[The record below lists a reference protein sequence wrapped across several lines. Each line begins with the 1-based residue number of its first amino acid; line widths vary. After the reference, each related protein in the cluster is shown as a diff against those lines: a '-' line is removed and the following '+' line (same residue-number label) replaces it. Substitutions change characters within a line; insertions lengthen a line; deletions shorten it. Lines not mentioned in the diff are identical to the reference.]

1 MIKMTCNEAAKEF
14 GMSPAALKRHLV
26 QAGQDTERGKKFTI
40 REILRAVQGD
50 LKAEKTRE
58 TRERAN
64 LLELERMEKEGE
76 LMPVEEAQKLIRN
89 AFVPVRQRLLA
100 LPSEAATRANPSDP
114 VLSRT
119 VLQQWVDDSL
129 VLIRESIPEAKKE

>member
-26 QAGQDTERGKKFTI
+26 QAGLETEKGRKFTI

-50 LKAEKTRE
+50 LKAERTRE

-64 LLELERMEKEGE
+64 LLELERREKEGE
-76 LMPVEEAQKLIRN
+76 LLPMEDVQAMIRN

-100 LPSEAATRANPSDP
+100 LPSEMQARANPSDP
-114 VLSRT
+114 QLARAA
-119 VLQQWVDDSL
+119 LDQWVTDSL
-129 VLIRESIPEAKKE
+129 SLIREGLPEVRTK